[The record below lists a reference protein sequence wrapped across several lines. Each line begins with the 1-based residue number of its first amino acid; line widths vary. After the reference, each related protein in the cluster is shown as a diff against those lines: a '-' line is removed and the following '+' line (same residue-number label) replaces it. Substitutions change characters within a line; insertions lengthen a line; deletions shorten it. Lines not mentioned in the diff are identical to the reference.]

1 MKWLE
6 NKWFW
11 LIGCFVLYAN
21 TLNHSYAVDDL
32 IVVQKNSLTQKGIET
47 IPELFSHSYLFGYDG
62 REDESY
68 RPITLT
74 TFAIE
79 RTLFNASPRGSHF
92 IQVALYALFVW
103 VTFCYLRLLFGEN
116 RLKIT
121 TIICVLFTLHPIH
134 TEVVANIKSRD
145 ELLSA
150 LFLFSALLFYTKF
163 LKSELNGNLMLSL
176 LFFFLA
182 MLSKETAVLGIL
194 LFPATHYFAFEGAP
208 MNVLKRSAVFIS
220 PFVLYFG
227 LRSIVLSDVLIEA
240 PIDPV
245 ANSLALANGFGEKLA
260 SNFAIF
266 AKYIQ
271 LAIFP
276 IHLSWDYSVSQL
288 PLFNFG
294 SLSAIAG
301 VVSVL
306 ILIGLLVFGVLRRQ
320 LIGYGAILFLAT
332 FILTSNFFFLINC
345 PLGERFLFMP
355 VLGILI
361 ILVLG
366 FERLAISINKNYSIA
381 FFAVICIYYAG
392 RTVIRNADW
401 KNNQTIY
408 ESALTVAP
416 NSVKVH
422 FNLATEY
429 LEQGVGAS
437 SVVEKRALFEKA
449 IIHFNAA
456 EKIYPAYSLIY
467 ENSGFVYSELA
478 KIAVTK
484 AETIT
489 FFSKGLQQLSRG
501 INEFKFQKPN
511 LYQNKYYILEQLMHL
526 AENEATKKKWRTE
539 IIRNASTRTDKT
551 ADDLFRIAF
560 YLKEQGQD
568 VQGVDAAIEL
578 VKKHPEKSPFLLE
591 YSEVLFKKSG
601 FDLSLKLIS
610 AYIEAHPSDLS
621 AKSNKG
627 MLLEILGKKEEA
639 FRLYDEIL
647 KQDPNQQHTRQLY
660 EKLKQ
665 QI

>member
-1 MKWLE
+1 MKWVE

-11 LIGCFVLYAN
+11 LLGCFVLYAN
-21 TLNHSYAVDDL
+21 TLNHSYTVDDL
-32 IVVQKNSLTQKGIET
+32 IVVKKNSLTQKGIDA
-47 IPELFSHSYLFGYDG
+47 IPEIFSHSYLFGYDG

-68 RPITLT
+68 RPITLS

-79 RTLFNASPRGSHF
+79 RTFFDASPVASHF
-92 IQVALYALFVW
+92 IQVILYALFIW

-116 RLKIT
+116 RRKLT
-121 TIICVLFTLHPIH
+121 VVICLLFALHPIH

-163 LKSELNGNLMLSL
+163 LRSELNGNLMLSL

-194 LFPATHYFAFEGAP
+194 LFPATHYFSFNGAP
-208 MNVLKRSAVFIS
+208 MLVLKRSAVFLS

-227 LRSIVLSDVLIEA
+227 LRSIVLSDVLIKA

-245 ANSLALANGFGEKLA
+245 ANSLALANGFGEQLA

-288 PLFNFG
+288 PLLNFG

-301 VVSVL
+301 VVTLL

-381 FFAVICIYYAG
+381 LFAVICIYYSG
-392 RTVIRNADW
+392 RTFVRNADW

-437 SVVEKRALFEKA
+437 SVAEKRAFFEKA
-449 IIHFNAA
+449 IIHFKAA
-456 EKIYPAYSLIY
+456 EKIYPSYSLIY
-467 ENSGFVYSELA
+467 ENAGFVYSELA
-478 KIAVTK
+478 KTGVNK
-484 AETIT
+484 AETIA

-501 INEFKFQKPN
+501 IDEFKFQNPN
-511 LYQNKYYILEQLMHL
+511 LYQNKYYILEQLIQL
-526 AENEATKKKWRTE
+526 ADNQVIKKKWQKEMIRTA
-539 IIRNASTRTDKT
+539 RNRKEKT
-551 ADDLFRIAF
+551 EDDLFRIAF
-560 YLKEQGQD
+560 YLKEID
-568 VQGVDAAIEL
+568 EDEKGVDAAIEL
-578 VKKHPEKSPFLLE
+578 VKKYPEKSPFLLE
-591 YSEVLFKKSG
+591 YSEVLFKANR

-610 AYIEAHPSDLS
+610 AYVDANPEDLS

-627 MLLEILGKKEEA
+627 MLLEINGRKDDALMIYE
-639 FRLYDEIL
+639 EIL

-660 EKLKQ
+660 EKLMRQ
-665 QI
+665 V

>member
-32 IVVQKNSLTQKGIET
+32 IVVQKNSLTQKGIEA
-47 IPELFSHSYLFGYDG
+47 IPEIFSHSYLFGYDG

-79 RTLFNASPRGSHF
+79 RSLFNASPRGSHF

-116 RLKIT
+116 RLKIAA
-121 TIICVLFTLHPIH
+121 IICVLFALHPIH

-163 LKSELNGNLMLSL
+163 LRSELNGNLMLSL
-176 LFFFLA
+176 LFFFIA

-194 LFPATHYFAFEGAP
+194 LFPATHYFAFKGAP
-208 MNVLKRSAVFIS
+208 MLVLKRSAVFLS

-245 ANSLALANGFGEKLA
+245 ANSLALANGFGEQLA

-288 PLFNFG
+288 PLLNFG

-301 VVSVL
+301 VVSAL
-306 ILIGLLVFGVLRRQ
+306 ILIGLLIFGVLRRR
-320 LIGYGAILFLAT
+320 LIGYGALVFLAT

-416 NSVKVH
+416 KSVKVH

-449 IIHFNAA
+449 ITHFNAA

-489 FFSKGLQQLSRG
+489 FFSKGLHELSRG
-501 INEFKFQKPN
+501 IDEFKFQKPN
-511 LYQNKYYILEQLMHL
+511 LYQNKYYILEQLMQL
-526 AENEATKKKWRTE
+526 AENEATKKKWQTEMIRT
-539 IIRNASTRTDKT
+539 ASTRPDKT

-578 VKKHPEKSPFLLE
+578 VKKYPEKSPFLLE

-610 AYIEAHPSDLS
+610 AYIEANPSDLS

-639 FRLYDEIL
+639 FKLYDEIL